1 MGEIKFKTRLLL
13 TNCSPWQSFFTAPAP
28 TTPALPLTSQ
38 VQISPLFPSESPI
51 DMEMNFSTTEERCK
65 CTTAIL
71 LSTSERLLIC
81 IYTKARRDI
90 LEMLQFY
97 PHFPTVLPVPS
108 HRNHREGSGPCSCL
122 TVASWLTLVLS
133 HEDLCGVMCSLL
145 LGNVSSSV
153 NGTDH
158 SVWSL
163 SHLCQLN
170 PGCN

>member
-51 DMEMNFSTTEERCK
+51 DMEMNFSTPEERRTCP
-65 CTTAIL
+65 TAIL

-122 TVASWLTLVLS
+122 TAVTDPGTFPWGPVWCDVLPSLGKCEQFCQWHRPLSVITQSPLSVKSWV
-133 HEDLCGVMCSLL
+133 
-145 LGNVSSSV
+145 
-153 NGTDH
+153 
-158 SVWSL
+158 
-163 SHLCQLN
+163 
-170 PGCN
+170 